1 MKKTNGVMMQY
12 FEWYLPENCKL
23 WKQLSKN
30 AAELNKKGF
39 TALWLPPAY
48 KGQAGKSDVG
58 YGVYDLYDLGEF
70 DQKGSVET
78 KYGSRDEYL
87 KAIDDLHANG
97 LQVYADIVLDHKIGA
112 DEQEIVEA
120 VQDAED
126 DRNREVSEEHKIKA
140 WTKFTFP
147 GRKGKYSDFIWDHTC
162 FSGVDFDARTKEKGI
177 YNFKD
182 ADWSENTD
190 KENGNSDYLM
200 GANVDFSNPRVRRHL
215 IDWGHWYL
223 DTTHVDGFRLDAVK
237 HIDSGFY
244 PDWLYLMRVHYGA
257 EFFSVGEYWNGDLSV
272 LQNFIS
278 ATGRCMSLFDV
289 PLHFNLHHAS
299 QSNGEYDMSKLL
311 DNTLVAADPALAV
324 TFVDNHDTQP
334 GQALEST
341 VQEWFL
347 PAAYAVILLRPQ
359 GYPCVFYGDYYGLD
373 AREGRNIQPVIDIM
387 LKLRHNNLY
396 GIQRDYFD
404 DSSVVGW
411 TMEGDDEHKNSG
423 LAVIMTDKTGGTKT
437 MNVGAVH
444 KGEVWKDTLGNCKAE
459 VTIDEDGNGEF
470 VCEDGSCSVYIKK
483 K

>member
-1 MKKTNGVMMQY
+1 
-12 FEWYLPENCKL
+12 
-23 WKQLSKN
+23 
-30 AAELNKKGF
+30 
-39 TALWLPPAY
+39 
-48 KGQAGKSDVG
+48 
-58 YGVYDLYDLGEF
+58 
-70 DQKGSVET
+70 
-78 KYGSRDEYL
+78 
-87 KAIDDLHANG
+87 
-97 LQVYADIVLDHKIGA
+97 
-112 DEQEIVEA
+112 
-120 VQDAED
+120 
-126 DRNREVSEEHKIKA
+126 
-140 WTKFTFP
+140 
-147 GRKGKYSDFIWDHTC
+147 
-162 FSGVDFDARTKEKGI
+162 
-177 YNFKD
+177 
-182 ADWSENTD
+182 
-190 KENGNSDYLM
+190 M
-200 GANVDFSNPRVRRHL
+200 GANVDFSNPRVRRHM

-244 PDWLYLMRVHYGA
+244 PDWLYLMRVQYGA
-257 EFFSVGEYWNGDLSV
+257 EFFSVGEYWNGDLGV

-299 QSNGEYDMSKLL
+299 LSNGEYDMSKLL
-311 DNTLVAADPALAV
+311 DNTLVAADPSLAV

-359 GYPCVFYGDYYGLD
+359 GYPCVFYGDYYGLEV
-373 AREGRNIQPVIDIM
+373 REGRNIQPVIDIM
-387 LKLRHNNLY
+387 LKLRHENLY

-411 TMEGDDEHKNSG
+411 TMEGDGEHKNSG
-423 LAVIMTDKTGGTKT
+423 LAVIMTDKSGGTKT

-444 KGEVWKDTLGNCKAE
+444 KGEVWKDVLGNCKAE